1 MGVELFGGPLEVTLD
16 PRAKIQMEEV
26 AASLSKI
33 EREMLKVAMA
43 DQRVAQSTE
52 ELGKRF
58 RAGFISAEQLRGAL
72 RSMAGDLPRTA
83 EEFRKADRAA
93 EQYRERLSKVATAAH
108 ALTAVRHGFDL
119 MREGARGAMEAIE
132 HVSERLAEFQ
142 RLQRVQRELGVNFAQ
157 SQAGSERF
165 VSQENVAG
173 LAEHFASAHVNLNQQ
188 QLNSMTQGA
197 ARLAQMQGTS
207 VEMQSDRLFSAIV
220 GGELEVLRRLGPEMA
235 ALSGQSHTAQERL
248 EAFMRTVQQ
257 LGPATEDTATALE
270 RFKESL
276 KMGERTFLASV
287 KDELEGLSGP
297 DGPMTR
303 MVQQFASL
311 TGNAEAWGRR
321 TAQAIALVGTG
332 VNALMT
338 TWGGLHRAIGVA
350 AMTQAGALGAASRGD
365 LSGAGRTIAQGTAE
379 LNRIRSEVGD
389 SWVAFTSTVSAA
401 RERGTTGTPGSDGLA
416 GAGGGT
422 APTDQIADNSAVGI
436 GWGRAVGE
444 GAIGGASMPTG
455 RGGAFGRRRRGG
467 GGRRSRGEG
476 RFAYSVQAA
485 ANADRE
491 EMDVMLASK
500 ENDRQELLAT
510 LAEQQRTAQ
519 GEMAAGIANKQNEA
533 AQLAEQER
541 QRSLMGSLTEAA
553 HRYDETMFHLKG
565 TVVGAFE
572 DMSAALGGHV
582 AAWAEGKETFGDA
595 MQGML
600 GDFLK
605 ATSKRALM
613 SGTEEAVASLASLA
627 IGDLRGAGL
636 HAAASAGYFTLAG
649 LAGAAGA
656 AVAPSAAGGA
666 AGGAASR
673 DRAPSIAPRSS
684 STGSAGQNITINFG
698 APVVAGNPAQAGRL
712 IASMVRDA
720 VAREGVTIPGLGLS

>member
-1 MGVELFGGPLEVTLD
+1 MELFGGPLEVTLD

-43 DQRVAQSTE
+43 DQRVAHETE

-83 EEFRKADRAA
+83 EEFRKADREA
-93 EQYRERLSKVATAAH
+93 EKFQQRLEKLNDRASVAH
-108 ALTAVRHGFDL
+108 ALTSIRHGFDL
-119 MREGARGAMEAIE
+119 VREGANLAAEAIE
-132 HVSERLAEFQ
+132 HVASRTAEFQ
-142 RLQRVQRELGVNFAQ
+142 RYQRIQSELGVSFSEAQAQ
-157 SQAGSERF
+157 SGRF
-165 VSQENVAG
+165 VSQGDVAG

-188 QLNSMTQGA
+188 QLGA
-197 ARLAQMQGTS
+197 LARGGARLAQMGGTS
-207 VEMQSDRLFSAIV
+207 FEQQSERIFSGIV
-220 GGELEVLRRLGPEMA
+220 GGELEVLRRFGPEMA
-235 ALSGQSHTAQERL
+235 ALSGQTHTAQERL
-248 EAFMRTVQQ
+248 QAFIRTVDQ
-257 LGPATEDTATALE
+257 LGRPVDDAATSLE
-270 RFKESL
+270 RFKESVAQAERVFFGNFTREL
-276 KMGERTFLASV
+276 QNVAGEGGVFHDTNLQLEAMQRSMLGIGDASNVLASSGTMLGGMFGTWASSIRLV
-287 KDELEGLSGP
+287 TNALNTMYAGLARVAVVNPLRNINNISGGRLAGLVRAVTGVGSTGAGEGGGGQSSANADDMTFGESQRAEDERAYQQAREDALE
-297 DGPMTR
+297 M
-303 MVQQFASL
+303 
-311 TGNAEAWGRR
+311 
-321 TAQAIALVGTG
+321 AQAAVRKS
-332 VNALMT
+332 NDP
-338 TWGGLHRAIGVA
+338 GL
-350 AMTQAGALGAASRGD
+350 T
-365 LSGAGRTIAQGTAE
+365 
-379 LNRIRSEVGD
+379 
-389 SWVAFTSTVSAA
+389 
-401 RERGTTGTPGSDGLA
+401 
-416 GAGGGT
+416 
-422 APTDQIADNSAVGI
+422 
-436 GWGRAVGE
+436 
-444 GAIGGASMPTG
+444 
-455 RGGAFGRRRRGG
+455 RRGG
-467 GGRRSRGEG
+467 GGRRRSRGEG

-491 EMDVMLASK
+491 EMDLMLVRK

-519 GEMAAGIANKQNEA
+519 NEMAAGIANKQNEA

-541 QRSLMGSLTEAA
+541 QRGLFGALTEAA
-553 HRYDETMFHLKG
+553 HRYDETMFHLRG

-572 DMSAALGGHV
+572 DMSAALGGHI

-712 IASMVRDA
+712 IAGMVRDA